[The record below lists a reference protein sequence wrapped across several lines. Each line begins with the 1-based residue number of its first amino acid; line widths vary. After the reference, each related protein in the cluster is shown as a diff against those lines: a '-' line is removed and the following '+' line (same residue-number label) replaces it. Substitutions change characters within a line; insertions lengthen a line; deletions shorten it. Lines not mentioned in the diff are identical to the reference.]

1 MTKRLAH
8 LTPGSSLSWI
18 MSHILQTGCVN
29 LLKPRPRPAE
39 PFLHGLNAVCTL
51 PQQTRHTLY
60 RPLKTIL
67 RYGFNTFIYRVCD
80 CTRVEV
86 PGREPNSASS
96 CSPGKPLTRKLY
108 IYIQYTCVMLRMEL
122 QVVPRRKPKT
132 HAARSPQMGGH
143 LK

>member
-1 MTKRLAH
+1 
-8 LTPGSSLSWI
+8 

-67 RYGFNTFIYRVCD
+67 RYGFKTFIGSAPV
-80 CTRVEV
+80 
-86 PGREPNSASS
+86 RESKWQAVKQTQRQAAPLGNLSQENYTFTFNINVYNVDDGTSG
-96 CSPGKPLTRKLY
+96 CS
-108 IYIQYTCVMLRMEL
+108 QA
-122 QVVPRRKPKT
+122 KT
-132 HAARSPQMGGH
+132 
-143 LK
+143 